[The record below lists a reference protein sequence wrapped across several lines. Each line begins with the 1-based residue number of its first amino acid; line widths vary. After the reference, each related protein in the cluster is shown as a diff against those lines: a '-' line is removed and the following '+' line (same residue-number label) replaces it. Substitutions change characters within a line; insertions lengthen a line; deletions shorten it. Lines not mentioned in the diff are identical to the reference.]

1 MAKRPKTNA
10 EWTAETTA
18 RLVRVARREFARHGY
33 ADASVDAIAA
43 ELGLTKGA
51 VYYHYENKQALF
63 EAALR
68 DVQADVVKR
77 IDGDAT
83 GDAVQA
89 VKRGCDAFL
98 SIALDDEMRRVVL
111 TDGPGVLGWARWR
124 AIDAEFGLGTLI
136 AGLQACKDEGRL
148 QGADV
153 NPVAHLSSGALNE
166 AVFLI
171 ADAADRGQS
180 HQRAKRNVQWLLDA
194 VLR

>member
-1 MAKRPKTNA
+1 MAARRKTNA

-33 ADASVDAIAA
+33 ADASIDTIAA
-43 ELGLTKGA
+43 EVDMTKGA
-51 VYYHYENKQALF
+51 VYYHYQNKQALF

-77 IDGDAT
+77 IDRDAT

-111 TDGPGVLGWARWR
+111 TDGPSVLGWSKWR

-136 AGLQACKDEGRL
+136 VGLQACKDEGRL

-153 NPVAHLSSGALNE
+153 NTVAHLVSGALNE

>member
-1 MAKRPKTNA
+1 MARRPKTNA
-10 EWTAETTA
+10 QWTAETTA
-18 RLVRVARREFARHGY
+18 KLVRVARREFAKHGY
-33 ADASVDAIAA
+33 ADASVDTIAA

-68 DVQADVVKR
+68 DVQADVVTR
-77 IDGDAT
+77 IDAASSK
-83 GDAVQA
+83 DAVEA

-98 SIALDDEMRRVVL
+98 AIALDDEMRRVVL
-111 TDGPGVLGWARWR
+111 TDGPSVLGWSKWR

-136 AGLQACKDEGRL
+136 EGLQACKDEGRL

-153 NPVAHLSSGALNE
+153 NTVAHLISGALNE

-171 ADAADRGQS
+171 ADAVDRGQS